1 MGFTAAIRWPSLP
14 GETSS
19 VDGCALAALSAT
31 PIFPEIDASYAHVG
45 LNKVALAHSFC
56 PAIESQ

>member
-1 MGFTAAIRWPSLP
+1 MGFTAAIGWPPLP

-19 VDGCALAALSAT
+19 VDGRVFAASSVT
-31 PIFPEIDASYAHVG
+31 PIFPEIDASYAHVS
-45 LNKVALAHSFC
+45 LNKVALAHSFG

>member
-19 VDGCALAALSAT
+19 ADGCTLAALSAT
-31 PIFPEIDASYAHVG
+31 AIFSEIDASYAHVG
-45 LNKVALAHSFC
+45 SNKVALAHSFC